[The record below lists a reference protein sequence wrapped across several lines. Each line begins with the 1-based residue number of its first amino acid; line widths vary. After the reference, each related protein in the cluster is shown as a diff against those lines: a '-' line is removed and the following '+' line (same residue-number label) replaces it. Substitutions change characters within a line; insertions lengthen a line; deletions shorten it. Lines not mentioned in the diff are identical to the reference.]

1 MTHIKTLV
9 AAITGL
15 SFLSASAFGQTYTKN
30 QIGMA
35 MMRTNTIALDHGKI
49 KSGYNSVWAHLRGD
63 FRMSEVNPELVR
75 RHESKFVSS
84 SAYFKRTIERSRPYM
99 YHISNEVAKRNMPA
113 EIALLP
119 FIESAYVTKAK
130 SHVGASGLWQ
140 FMPATGRHYG
150 LEQTPM
156 YDGRHDIY
164 AATDAALNYLQYL
177 HGLFGD
183 WSLALAAYNWGE
195 GNVGRAVNRARAQG
209 LEPVYENLR
218 MPNETRNYVPKLL
231 AVRNIVNNPEYFGMS
246 FADLDNKPFFKAV
259 DIDQPIDLSA
269 AVRLANIS
277 QAEFDAL
284 NPAFKSPVY
293 IPKTGRKLLL
303 PATAIAT
310 FERNYK
316 KADRASLLS
325 WDVYTPY
332 ADTTLSSIAA
342 ETGMSTAELKRLNG
356 LSKENVAA
364 GRSLLIAKNRFS
376 GSPAAVPA
384 NFAALDADINPNDN
398 KLQTVPNLNIAVTET
413 TFKPSR
419 QTVDI
424 QTASAAQPAPDTL
437 RPPVQTAA
445 VDFTKQTAQ
454 AAAPAVTNQPVASVP
469 AAPST
474 DEVEDR
480 IRQLASASASQNAPQ
495 PATAAMADGG
505 NNELLMTFVQESGLS
520 ENSDTVT
527 VADSSPNQLENEQAA
542 QEAAERSRQAKLAA
556 ERAKQQ
562 KQAAEARALAAA
574 KNSGTPTTHKVG
586 SGDTLFNIAKRY
598 DMNVADLIASNNI
611 KGNTIHT
618 GQILK
623 VAAAKGKQTAKAS
636 VQPVSYTVRQGDTL
650 TDIARRFNV
659 NVNDVRR
666 WNNNSSNIRPGQ
678 NCKAANHSFPF
689 SDGLCHTTGRLKT
702 FTTRQNR
709 KDPWHKSP
717 PKSSKPTTSEASSA
731 KRLPKK
737 PPT

>member
-15 SFLSASAFGQTYTKN
+15 SFFSAPAFGQTYTKN

-49 KSGYNSVWAHLRGD
+49 KSGHNSVWAHLRGD

-150 LEQTPM
+150 LEQTPL

-269 AVRLANIS
+269 AVRLADIS

-356 LSKENVAA
+356 LSKESVAA

-419 QTVDI
+419 QTVEI

-454 AAAPAVTNQPVASVP
+454 AAAPTVTNQPVAAAP

-495 PATAAMADGG
+495 PATAAVADGG

-527 VADSSPNQLENEQAA
+527 VADSSPIQLENEQAA
-542 QEAAERSRQAKLAA
+542 QEAAERSRQAKLAT
-556 ERAKQQ
+556 ERPKQQ
-562 KQAAEARALAAA
+562 KQAAEVRALAAA

-666 WNNNSSNIRPGQ
+666 WNNNSSNIKPGQ
-678 NCKAANHSFPF
+678 NIKLQGS
-689 SDGLCHTTGRLKT
+689 
-702 FTTRQNR
+702 
-709 KDPWHKSP
+709 
-717 PKSSKPTTSEASSA
+717 
-731 KRLPKK
+731 
-737 PPT
+737 

>member
-15 SFLSASAFGQTYTKN
+15 SFFSAPAFGQTYTKN

-49 KSGYNSVWAHLRGD
+49 KSGHNSVWAHLRSD

-150 LEQTPM
+150 LEQTPL

-356 LSKENVAA
+356 LSKESVAA

-454 AAAPAVTNQPVASVP
+454 AAAPTVTNQPVAAAP

-474 DEVEDR
+474 DEIEDR
-480 IRQLASASASQNAPQ
+480 IQQLASASASQNAPQ
-495 PATAAMADGG
+495 PATAAVADGG

-520 ENSDTVT
+520 ENSDTVI
-527 VADSSPNQLENEQAA
+527 VADSSPSQLENEQAA

-666 WNNNSSNIRPGQ
+666 WNNNSSNIKPGQ
-678 NCKAANHSFPF
+678 NIKLQGS
-689 SDGLCHTTGRLKT
+689 
-702 FTTRQNR
+702 
-709 KDPWHKSP
+709 
-717 PKSSKPTTSEASSA
+717 
-731 KRLPKK
+731 
-737 PPT
+737 

>member
-15 SFLSASAFGQTYTKN
+15 SFFSAPAFGQTYTKN

-49 KSGYNSVWAHLRGD
+49 KSGHNSVWAHLRGE

-150 LEQTPM
+150 LEQTPL

-246 FADLDNKPFFKAV
+246 FADLENKPFFKAV

-269 AVRLANIS
+269 AVRLADIS

-342 ETGMSTAELKRLNG
+342 ETGMSTTELKRLNG
-356 LSKENVAA
+356 LSKESVAA

-376 GSPAAVPA
+376 GSPATAPA
-384 NFAALDADINPNDN
+384 NFAALDTDTNPNDS
-398 KLQTVPNLNIAVTET
+398 KLQSVPDLNIAVTET

-454 AAAPAVTNQPVASVP
+454 AAAPTVTNQPVAAAP

-495 PATAAMADGG
+495 PATASVADGG

-520 ENSDTVT
+520 ENSDIVT
-527 VADSSPNQLENEQAA
+527 VADNSPNQPENEQAA
-542 QEAAERSRQAKLAA
+542 QEAAERSRQAKLAV

-666 WNNNSSNIRPGQ
+666 WNNNSSNIKPGQ
-678 NCKAANHSFPF
+678 NIKLQGS
-689 SDGLCHTTGRLKT
+689 
-702 FTTRQNR
+702 
-709 KDPWHKSP
+709 
-717 PKSSKPTTSEASSA
+717 
-731 KRLPKK
+731 
-737 PPT
+737 

>member
-15 SFLSASAFGQTYTKN
+15 SFFSAPAFGQTYTKN

-49 KSGYNSVWAHLRGD
+49 KSGHNSVWAHLRGD

-150 LEQTPM
+150 LEQTPL

-269 AVRLANIS
+269 AVRLADIS

-356 LSKENVAA
+356 LSKESVAA

-454 AAAPAVTNQPVASVP
+454 AAAPTVTNHPVAAAP

-527 VADSSPNQLENEQAA
+527 VADSNSIQLENEQAA

-666 WNNNSSNIRPGQ
+666 WNNNSSNIKPGQ
-678 NCKAANHSFPF
+678 NIKLQGS
-689 SDGLCHTTGRLKT
+689 
-702 FTTRQNR
+702 
-709 KDPWHKSP
+709 
-717 PKSSKPTTSEASSA
+717 
-731 KRLPKK
+731 
-737 PPT
+737 

>member
-15 SFLSASAFGQTYTKN
+15 SFFSAPAFGQTYTKN

-49 KSGYNSVWAHLRGD
+49 KSGHNSVWAHLRGA

-150 LEQTPM
+150 LEQTPL

-269 AVRLANIS
+269 AVRLADIS

-356 LSKENVAA
+356 LSKESIAA

-454 AAAPAVTNQPVASVP
+454 TAAPTVTHQPVANAP

-474 DEVEDR
+474 DEIEDR
-480 IRQLASASASQNAPQ
+480 IQQLASASASQNAPQ
-495 PATAAMADGG
+495 PATAAVADGG

-527 VADSSPNQLENEQAA
+527 VADSNSIQLENEQAA

-562 KQAAEARALAAA
+562 KQAAEVRALAAA

-666 WNNNSSNIRPGQ
+666 WNNNSSNIKPGQ
-678 NCKAANHSFPF
+678 NIKLQGS
-689 SDGLCHTTGRLKT
+689 
-702 FTTRQNR
+702 
-709 KDPWHKSP
+709 
-717 PKSSKPTTSEASSA
+717 
-731 KRLPKK
+731 
-737 PPT
+737 

>member
-15 SFLSASAFGQTYTKN
+15 SFFSAPAFGQTYTKN

-49 KSGYNSVWAHLRGD
+49 KSGHNSVWAHLRGD

-150 LEQTPM
+150 LEQTPL

-356 LSKENVAA
+356 LSKESVAA

-424 QTASAAQPAPDTL
+424 QTASVAQPAPDTL
-437 RPPVQTAA
+437 RPPMQTAA

-454 AAAPAVTNQPVASVP
+454 AAAPTVTNQPVAAAP

-495 PATAAMADGG
+495 PATAAVADGG

-527 VADSSPNQLENEQAA
+527 VVDSSPNQLENEQAA

-562 KQAAEARALAAA
+562 KQAAEVRALAAA

-666 WNNNSSNIRPGQ
+666 WNNNSSNIKPGQ
-678 NCKAANHSFPF
+678 NIKLQGS
-689 SDGLCHTTGRLKT
+689 
-702 FTTRQNR
+702 
-709 KDPWHKSP
+709 
-717 PKSSKPTTSEASSA
+717 
-731 KRLPKK
+731 
-737 PPT
+737 

>member
-15 SFLSASAFGQTYTKN
+15 SFFSAPAFGQTYTKN

-49 KSGYNSVWAHLRGD
+49 KSGHNSVWAHLRGD

-150 LEQTPM
+150 LEQTPL

-356 LSKENVAA
+356 LSKESVAA

-454 AAAPAVTNQPVASVP
+454 TAAPTVTNQPVATAP

-474 DEVEDR
+474 DEIEDR
-480 IRQLASASASQNAPQ
+480 IQQLASASASQNAPQ
-495 PATAAMADGG
+495 PATAAVADGG

-527 VADSSPNQLENEQAA
+527 VADSSANQLENEQAA

-666 WNNNSSNIRPGQ
+666 WNNNSSNIKPGQ
-678 NCKAANHSFPF
+678 NIKLQGS
-689 SDGLCHTTGRLKT
+689 
-702 FTTRQNR
+702 
-709 KDPWHKSP
+709 
-717 PKSSKPTTSEASSA
+717 
-731 KRLPKK
+731 
-737 PPT
+737 

>member
-15 SFLSASAFGQTYTKN
+15 SFFSAPAFGQTYTKN

-49 KSGYNSVWAHLRGD
+49 KSGHNSVWAHLRGD

-150 LEQTPM
+150 LEQTPL

-356 LSKENVAA
+356 LSKESVAA

-445 VDFTKQTAQ
+445 VDFTKQNAQ
-454 AAAPAVTNQPVASVP
+454 AAAPTVTNQPVAAAP

-495 PATAAMADGG
+495 PATAAVADNG

-527 VADSSPNQLENEQAA
+527 VADSNSIQLENEQAA

-666 WNNNSSNIRPGQ
+666 WNNNSSNIKPGQ
-678 NCKAANHSFPF
+678 NIKLQGS
-689 SDGLCHTTGRLKT
+689 
-702 FTTRQNR
+702 
-709 KDPWHKSP
+709 
-717 PKSSKPTTSEASSA
+717 
-731 KRLPKK
+731 
-737 PPT
+737 

>member
-15 SFLSASAFGQTYTKN
+15 SFFSAPTFGQTYTKN

-49 KSGYNSVWAHLRGD
+49 KSGHNSVWAHLRGD

-140 FMPATGRHYG
+140 FMPSTGRHYG
-150 LEQTPM
+150 LEQTPL

-269 AVRLANIS
+269 AVRLADIS

-356 LSKENVAA
+356 LSKESVAA

-419 QTVDI
+419 QTVEI

-445 VDFTKQTAQ
+445 VDFTKQNTQ
-454 AAAPAVTNQPVASVP
+454 AAAPTVTNQPVAAAP

-480 IRQLASASASQNAPQ
+480 IRQLASASASQNTPQ
-495 PATAAMADGG
+495 PATAAVADGG

-527 VADSSPNQLENEQAA
+527 VADSNSIQLENEQAA
-542 QEAAERSRQAKLAA
+542 QEAAESSRQAKLAA

-562 KQAAEARALAAA
+562 KQAAEVRALAAA

-666 WNNNSSNIRPGQ
+666 WNNNSSNIKPGQ
-678 NCKAANHSFPF
+678 NIKLQGS
-689 SDGLCHTTGRLKT
+689 
-702 FTTRQNR
+702 
-709 KDPWHKSP
+709 
-717 PKSSKPTTSEASSA
+717 
-731 KRLPKK
+731 
-737 PPT
+737 

>member
-15 SFLSASAFGQTYTKN
+15 SFFSAPAFGQTYTKN

-49 KSGYNSVWAHLRGD
+49 KSGHNSVWAHLRGD

-150 LEQTPM
+150 LEQTPL

-246 FADLDNKPFFKAV
+246 FADLENKPFFKAV

-269 AVRLANIS
+269 AVRLADIS

-356 LSKENVAA
+356 LSKESVAA

-454 AAAPAVTNQPVASVP
+454 AAAPTVTNQPVAAAP

-495 PATAAMADGG
+495 PATAAVADGG

-527 VADSSPNQLENEQAA
+527 VTDSSPIQLENEQAA
-542 QEAAERSRQAKLAA
+542 QEAAERSRQAKLAT

-574 KNSGTPTTHKVG
+574 KNSGTSTTHKVG

-666 WNNNSSNIRPGQ
+666 WNNNSSNIKPGQ
-678 NCKAANHSFPF
+678 NIKLQGS
-689 SDGLCHTTGRLKT
+689 
-702 FTTRQNR
+702 
-709 KDPWHKSP
+709 
-717 PKSSKPTTSEASSA
+717 
-731 KRLPKK
+731 
-737 PPT
+737 

>member
-15 SFLSASAFGQTYTKN
+15 SFFSAPAFGQTYTKN

-35 MMRTNTIALDHGKI
+35 MMRTNTIALDRGKI
-49 KSGYNSVWAHLRGD
+49 KSGHNSVWAHLRGD

-150 LEQTPM
+150 LEQTPL

-269 AVRLANIS
+269 AVRLADIS

-356 LSKENVAA
+356 LSKESIAA

-376 GSPAAVPA
+376 GSPATAPA
-384 NFAALDADINPNDN
+384 NFAALDTDTNPNDS
-398 KLQTVPNLNIAVTET
+398 KLQSVPDLNIAVTET
-413 TFKPSR
+413 VFKPSR
-419 QTVDI
+419 QTVEI

-437 RPPVQTAA
+437 LPPVQTAA
-445 VDFTKQTAQ
+445 IDFTKQTAQ
-454 AAAPAVTNQPVASVP
+454 AAAPTVTNQPVAAAP

-495 PATAAMADGG
+495 PATAAVADGG

-562 KQAAEARALAAA
+562 KQAAEVRALAAA

-611 KGNTIHT
+611 KGKTIHT

-666 WNNNSSNIRPGQ
+666 WNNNSSNIKPGQ
-678 NCKAANHSFPF
+678 NIKLQGS
-689 SDGLCHTTGRLKT
+689 
-702 FTTRQNR
+702 
-709 KDPWHKSP
+709 
-717 PKSSKPTTSEASSA
+717 
-731 KRLPKK
+731 
-737 PPT
+737 

>member
-15 SFLSASAFGQTYTKN
+15 SFFSAPAFGQTYTKN

-49 KSGYNSVWAHLRGD
+49 KSGHNSVWAHLRGE

-150 LEQTPM
+150 LEQTPL

-356 LSKENVAA
+356 LSKESVAA

-445 VDFTKQTAQ
+445 DDFTKQTAQ
-454 AAAPAVTNQPVASVP
+454 AAAPTVTNHPVAAAP

-527 VADSSPNQLENEQAA
+527 VADSGAIQLENEQAA
-542 QEAAERSRQAKLAA
+542 QEAAERSRQAKLTA

-666 WNNNSSNIRPGQ
+666 WNNNSSNIKPGQ
-678 NCKAANHSFPF
+678 NIKLQGS
-689 SDGLCHTTGRLKT
+689 
-702 FTTRQNR
+702 
-709 KDPWHKSP
+709 
-717 PKSSKPTTSEASSA
+717 
-731 KRLPKK
+731 
-737 PPT
+737 

>member
-15 SFLSASAFGQTYTKN
+15 SFFSAPAFGQTYTKN

-49 KSGYNSVWAHLRGD
+49 KSGHNSVWAHLRGD

-150 LEQTPM
+150 LEQTPL

-269 AVRLANIS
+269 AVRLADIS

-356 LSKENVAA
+356 LSKESVAA

-413 TFKPSR
+413 TFKPNR

-454 AAAPAVTNQPVASVP
+454 AAAPTVTNQPVAAAP

-495 PATAAMADGG
+495 PATASVADGG

-666 WNNNSSNIRPGQ
+666 WNNNSSNIKPGQ
-678 NCKAANHSFPF
+678 NIKLQGS
-689 SDGLCHTTGRLKT
+689 
-702 FTTRQNR
+702 
-709 KDPWHKSP
+709 
-717 PKSSKPTTSEASSA
+717 
-731 KRLPKK
+731 
-737 PPT
+737 

>member
-15 SFLSASAFGQTYTKN
+15 SFFSAPAFGQTYTKN

-49 KSGYNSVWAHLRGD
+49 KSGHNSVWAHLRGD

-150 LEQTPM
+150 LEQTPL

-356 LSKENVAA
+356 LSKESVAA

-376 GSPAAVPA
+376 GSPATVPV

-398 KLQTVPNLNIAVTET
+398 KLQSVPDLNIAVTET
-413 TFKPSR
+413 VFKPSR
-419 QTVDI
+419 QTVEI
-424 QTASAAQPAPDTL
+424 QTASAAQSAPDTL
-437 RPPVQTAA
+437 LPPVQTAA

-454 AAAPAVTNQPVASVP
+454 AAAPTVTNQPVAAAP

-495 PATAAMADGG
+495 PATAAVADGG

-527 VADSSPNQLENEQAA
+527 VTDSSPIQLENEQAA

-678 NCKAANHSFPF
+678 NIKLQGS
-689 SDGLCHTTGRLKT
+689 
-702 FTTRQNR
+702 
-709 KDPWHKSP
+709 
-717 PKSSKPTTSEASSA
+717 
-731 KRLPKK
+731 
-737 PPT
+737 

>member
-15 SFLSASAFGQTYTKN
+15 SFFSAPAFGQTYTKN

-49 KSGYNSVWAHLRGD
+49 KSGHNSVWAHLRGD

-150 LEQTPM
+150 LEQTPL

-356 LSKENVAA
+356 LSKESVAA

-419 QTVDI
+419 QTVEI

-454 AAAPAVTNQPVASVP
+454 AAAPTVTNQPVAAAP

-495 PATAAMADGG
+495 PATAAVADGG

-527 VADSSPNQLENEQAA
+527 VADSSPNQPENEQAA

-666 WNNNSSNIRPGQ
+666 WNNNSSNIKPGQ
-678 NCKAANHSFPF
+678 NIKLQGS
-689 SDGLCHTTGRLKT
+689 
-702 FTTRQNR
+702 
-709 KDPWHKSP
+709 
-717 PKSSKPTTSEASSA
+717 
-731 KRLPKK
+731 
-737 PPT
+737 

>member
-15 SFLSASAFGQTYTKN
+15 SFFSAPAFGQTYTKN

-49 KSGYNSVWAHLRGD
+49 KSGHNSVWAHLRGD

-99 YHISNEVAKRNMPA
+99 YHISNEVTKRNMPA

-150 LEQTPM
+150 LEQTPL

-246 FADLDNKPFFKAV
+246 FADLENKPFFKAV

-269 AVRLANIS
+269 VVRLANIS

-356 LSKENVAA
+356 LSKESVAA

-424 QTASAAQPAPDTL
+424 QTASAAQPAPDTTL

-454 AAAPAVTNQPVASVP
+454 AAAPTVTNQPVAAAP

-480 IRQLASASASQNAPQ
+480 IRQLASASANQNTPQ
-495 PATAAMADGG
+495 PATAAVADGG

-666 WNNNSSNIRPGQ
+666 WNNNSSNIKPGQ
-678 NCKAANHSFPF
+678 NIKLQGS
-689 SDGLCHTTGRLKT
+689 
-702 FTTRQNR
+702 
-709 KDPWHKSP
+709 
-717 PKSSKPTTSEASSA
+717 
-731 KRLPKK
+731 
-737 PPT
+737 

>member
-15 SFLSASAFGQTYTKN
+15 SFFSAPAFGQTYTKN

-49 KSGYNSVWAHLRGD
+49 KSGHNSVWAHLRGD

-150 LEQTPM
+150 LEQTPL

-269 AVRLANIS
+269 AVRLADIS

-356 LSKENVAA
+356 LSKESVAA

-424 QTASAAQPAPDTL
+424 QTASAAQPAPDAL

-454 AAAPAVTNQPVASVP
+454 AAAPTVTNQPVAAAP

-480 IRQLASASASQNAPQ
+480 IRQLASAFASQNAPQ
-495 PATAAMADGG
+495 PATAAVADGG

-527 VADSSPNQLENEQAA
+527 VADSGPNQLENEQAA

-666 WNNNSSNIRPGQ
+666 WNNNSSNIKPGQ
-678 NCKAANHSFPF
+678 NIKLQGS
-689 SDGLCHTTGRLKT
+689 
-702 FTTRQNR
+702 
-709 KDPWHKSP
+709 
-717 PKSSKPTTSEASSA
+717 
-731 KRLPKK
+731 
-737 PPT
+737 

>member
-15 SFLSASAFGQTYTKN
+15 SFFSAPAFGQTYTKN

-49 KSGYNSVWAHLRGD
+49 KSGHNSVWAHLRGD

-150 LEQTPM
+150 LEQTPL

-269 AVRLANIS
+269 AVRLADIS

-342 ETGMSTAELKRLNG
+342 ETGMSTTELKRLNG
-356 LSKENVAA
+356 LSKESVAA

-376 GSPAAVPA
+376 GSPAAAPA
-384 NFAALDADINPNDN
+384 NFAALDTDTNPNDS
-398 KLQTVPNLNIAVTET
+398 KLQSVPDLNIAVTET

-454 AAAPAVTNQPVASVP
+454 AAAPTVTNQPVAAAP

-495 PATAAMADGG
+495 PATASVADGG

-520 ENSDTVT
+520 ENSDIVT
-527 VADSSPNQLENEQAA
+527 VADNSPNQLENEQAA
-542 QEAAERSRQAKLAA
+542 HEAAERSRQAKLAV

-666 WNNNSSNIRPGQ
+666 WNNNSSNIKPGQ
-678 NCKAANHSFPF
+678 NIKLQGS
-689 SDGLCHTTGRLKT
+689 
-702 FTTRQNR
+702 
-709 KDPWHKSP
+709 
-717 PKSSKPTTSEASSA
+717 
-731 KRLPKK
+731 
-737 PPT
+737 

>member
-49 KSGYNSVWAHLRGD
+49 KSGHNSVWAHLRGD

-150 LEQTPM
+150 LEQTPL

-246 FADLDNKPFFKAV
+246 FADLENKPFFKAV

-293 IPKTGRKLLL
+293 IPKSGRKLLL

-356 LSKENVAA
+356 LSKESVAA

-454 AAAPAVTNQPVASVP
+454 AAAPTVTNQPVAAAP

-495 PATAAMADGG
+495 PATAAVADGG

-527 VADSSPNQLENEQAA
+527 VTDSSPIQLENEQAA

-666 WNNNSSNIRPGQ
+666 WNNNSSNIKPGQ
-678 NCKAANHSFPF
+678 NIKLQGS
-689 SDGLCHTTGRLKT
+689 
-702 FTTRQNR
+702 
-709 KDPWHKSP
+709 
-717 PKSSKPTTSEASSA
+717 
-731 KRLPKK
+731 
-737 PPT
+737 

>member
-15 SFLSASAFGQTYTKN
+15 SFFSAPAFGQTYTKN

-49 KSGYNSVWAHLRGD
+49 KSGHNSVWAHLRGD

-99 YHISNEVAKRNMPA
+99 YHISNEVTKRNMPA

-150 LEQTPM
+150 LEQTPL

-246 FADLDNKPFFKAV
+246 FADLENKPFFKAV

-356 LSKENVAA
+356 LSKESVAA

-445 VDFTKQTAQ
+445 VDFIKQTAQ
-454 AAAPAVTNQPVASVP
+454 AAAPTVTNQPVAAAP

-474 DEVEDR
+474 DEIEDR
-480 IRQLASASASQNAPQ
+480 IRQLASASESQNAPQ
-495 PATAAMADGG
+495 PATAAVADGD

-574 KNSGTPTTHKVG
+574 KNSDTPTTHKVG

-666 WNNNSSNIRPGQ
+666 WNNNSSNIKPGQ
-678 NCKAANHSFPF
+678 NIKLQGS
-689 SDGLCHTTGRLKT
+689 
-702 FTTRQNR
+702 
-709 KDPWHKSP
+709 
-717 PKSSKPTTSEASSA
+717 
-731 KRLPKK
+731 
-737 PPT
+737 

>member
-15 SFLSASAFGQTYTKN
+15 SFFSAPAFGQTYTKN

-49 KSGYNSVWAHLRGD
+49 KSGHNSVWAHLRGD

-150 LEQTPM
+150 LEQTPL

-269 AVRLANIS
+269 AVRLADIS

-356 LSKENVAA
+356 LSKESIAA

-376 GSPAAVPA
+376 GSPATAPA
-384 NFAALDADINPNDN
+384 NFAALDTDTNPNDS
-398 KLQTVPNLNIAVTET
+398 KLQSVPDLNIAVTET
-413 TFKPSR
+413 VFKPSR
-419 QTVDI
+419 QTVEI

-527 VADSSPNQLENEQAA
+527 VADSNSIQLENEQAA

-666 WNNNSSNIRPGQ
+666 WNNNSSNIKPGQ
-678 NCKAANHSFPF
+678 NIKLQGS
-689 SDGLCHTTGRLKT
+689 
-702 FTTRQNR
+702 
-709 KDPWHKSP
+709 
-717 PKSSKPTTSEASSA
+717 
-731 KRLPKK
+731 
-737 PPT
+737 

>member
-15 SFLSASAFGQTYTKN
+15 SFFSAPAFGQTYTKN

-49 KSGYNSVWAHLRGD
+49 KSDHNSVWAHLRGD

-150 LEQTPM
+150 LEQTPL

-246 FADLDNKPFFKAV
+246 FADLENKPFFKAV

-269 AVRLANIS
+269 AVRLADIS

-356 LSKENVAA
+356 LSKESVAA

-454 AAAPAVTNQPVASVP
+454 TAAPTVTNQPVATAP

-474 DEVEDR
+474 DEIEDR
-480 IRQLASASASQNAPQ
+480 IQQLASASASQNAPQ
-495 PATAAMADGG
+495 PATAAVADGG

-666 WNNNSSNIRPGQ
+666 WNNNSSNIKPGQ
-678 NCKAANHSFPF
+678 NIKLQGS
-689 SDGLCHTTGRLKT
+689 
-702 FTTRQNR
+702 
-709 KDPWHKSP
+709 
-717 PKSSKPTTSEASSA
+717 
-731 KRLPKK
+731 
-737 PPT
+737 

>member
-15 SFLSASAFGQTYTKN
+15 SFFSAPAFGQTYTKN

-49 KSGYNSVWAHLRGD
+49 KSGHNSVWAHLRGD

-150 LEQTPM
+150 LEQTPL

-177 HGLFGD
+177 QGLFGD

-269 AVRLANIS
+269 AVRLADIS

-356 LSKENVAA
+356 LSKESVAA

-419 QTVDI
+419 QTVEI

-454 AAAPAVTNQPVASVP
+454 AAAPTVTNQPVAAAP

-495 PATAAMADGG
+495 PATAAVADGG

-527 VADSSPNQLENEQAA
+527 VADSSPIQLENEQAA
-542 QEAAERSRQAKLAA
+542 QEAAERSRQAKLAT
-556 ERAKQQ
+556 ERPKQQ
-562 KQAAEARALAAA
+562 KQAAEVRALAAA

-666 WNNNSSNIRPGQ
+666 WNNNSSNIKPGQ
-678 NCKAANHSFPF
+678 NIKLQGS
-689 SDGLCHTTGRLKT
+689 
-702 FTTRQNR
+702 
-709 KDPWHKSP
+709 
-717 PKSSKPTTSEASSA
+717 
-731 KRLPKK
+731 
-737 PPT
+737 

>member
-15 SFLSASAFGQTYTKN
+15 SFFSAPAFGQTYTKN

-49 KSGYNSVWAHLRGD
+49 KSGHNSVWAHLRGD

-150 LEQTPM
+150 LEQTPL

-356 LSKENVAA
+356 LSKESVAA

-437 RPPVQTAA
+437 RLPVQTAA

-454 AAAPAVTNQPVASVP
+454 AAAPTVTNQPIAAAP

-495 PATAAMADGG
+495 PATAAVADGG

-527 VADSSPNQLENEQAA
+527 VADSSPKQLENEQAA

-666 WNNNSSNIRPGQ
+666 WNNNSSNIKPGQ
-678 NCKAANHSFPF
+678 NIKLQGS
-689 SDGLCHTTGRLKT
+689 
-702 FTTRQNR
+702 
-709 KDPWHKSP
+709 
-717 PKSSKPTTSEASSA
+717 
-731 KRLPKK
+731 
-737 PPT
+737 

>member
-15 SFLSASAFGQTYTKN
+15 SFFSAPAFGQTYTKN

-35 MMRTNTIALDHGKI
+35 MMRTNTIALDRGKI
-49 KSGYNSVWAHLRGD
+49 KSGHNSVWAHLRGD

-150 LEQTPM
+150 LEQTPL

-269 AVRLANIS
+269 AVRLADIS

-356 LSKENVAA
+356 LSKESVAA

-413 TFKPSR
+413 AFKPSR

-454 AAAPAVTNQPVASVP
+454 AAAPTVTNQPVAAAP

-495 PATAAMADGG
+495 PATAAVADGD

-527 VADSSPNQLENEQAA
+527 VADSGAIQLENEQAA

-556 ERAKQQ
+556 ERVKQQ
-562 KQAAEARALAAA
+562 KQAAEVRALAAA

-586 SGDTLFNIAKRY
+586 NGDTLFNIAKRY

-678 NCKAANHSFPF
+678 NIKLQGS
-689 SDGLCHTTGRLKT
+689 
-702 FTTRQNR
+702 
-709 KDPWHKSP
+709 
-717 PKSSKPTTSEASSA
+717 
-731 KRLPKK
+731 
-737 PPT
+737 

>member
-15 SFLSASAFGQTYTKN
+15 SFFSAPAFGQTYTKN

-49 KSGYNSVWAHLRGD
+49 KSGHNSVWAHLRGE

-150 LEQTPM
+150 LEQTPL

-231 AVRNIVNNPEYFGMS
+231 AVRNLVNNPEYFGMS

-259 DIDQPIDLSA
+259 DIDQPIDLGA

-356 LSKENVAA
+356 LSKESVAA

-376 GSPAAVPA
+376 GSPAAAPA
-384 NFAALDADINPNDN
+384 NFAALDTDTNPNDS
-398 KLQTVPNLNIAVTET
+398 KLQSGPELNIAVTET
-413 TFKPSR
+413 TSKPSR

-454 AAAPAVTNQPVASVP
+454 SAAPTVTNHPVAAAP

-495 PATAAMADGG
+495 PATASVADGG

-520 ENSDTVT
+520 ENSDIVT
-527 VADSSPNQLENEQAA
+527 VADNSPNQLENEQAA
-542 QEAAERSRQAKLAA
+542 HEAAERSRQAKLAV

-562 KQAAEARALAAA
+562 KQAARALAAA

-650 TDIARRFNV
+650 TDSARRFNV

-666 WNNNSSNIRPGQ
+666 WNNNSSNIKPGQ
-678 NCKAANHSFPF
+678 NI
-689 SDGLCHTTGRLKT
+689 
-702 FTTRQNR
+702 
-709 KDPWHKSP
+709 
-717 PKSSKPTTSEASSA
+717 KPQGS
-731 KRLPKK
+731 
-737 PPT
+737 

>member
-15 SFLSASAFGQTYTKN
+15 SFFSAPAFGQTYTKN

-49 KSGYNSVWAHLRGD
+49 KSGHNSVWAHLRGE

-150 LEQTPM
+150 LEQTPL

-246 FADLDNKPFFKAV
+246 FADLENKPFFKAV

-269 AVRLANIS
+269 AVRLADIS

-356 LSKENVAA
+356 LSKESVAA

-454 AAAPAVTNQPVASVP
+454 TAAPTVTNQPVATAP

-474 DEVEDR
+474 DEIEDR
-480 IRQLASASASQNAPQ
+480 IQQLASASASQNAPQ
-495 PATAAMADGG
+495 PATAAVADGG

-666 WNNNSSNIRPGQ
+666 WNNNSSNIKPGQ
-678 NCKAANHSFPF
+678 NIKLQGS
-689 SDGLCHTTGRLKT
+689 
-702 FTTRQNR
+702 
-709 KDPWHKSP
+709 
-717 PKSSKPTTSEASSA
+717 
-731 KRLPKK
+731 
-737 PPT
+737 

>member
-15 SFLSASAFGQTYTKN
+15 SFFSAPAFGQTYTKN

-49 KSGYNSVWAHLRGD
+49 KSGHNSVWAHLRGD

-140 FMPATGRHYG
+140 FMPATGSHYG
-150 LEQTPM
+150 LEQTPL

-356 LSKENVAA
+356 LSKESVAA

-445 VDFTKQTAQ
+445 IDFTKQTAQ
-454 AAAPAVTNQPVASVP
+454 AAAPTVTNQPVAAAP

-495 PATAAMADGG
+495 PATAAVADGG

-527 VADSSPNQLENEQAA
+527 VADSGAIQLENEQAA

-574 KNSGTPTTHKVG
+574 KNSDTPTTHKVG

-666 WNNNSSNIRPGQ
+666 WNNNSSNIKPGQ
-678 NCKAANHSFPF
+678 NIKLQGS
-689 SDGLCHTTGRLKT
+689 
-702 FTTRQNR
+702 
-709 KDPWHKSP
+709 
-717 PKSSKPTTSEASSA
+717 
-731 KRLPKK
+731 
-737 PPT
+737 

>member
-15 SFLSASAFGQTYTKN
+15 SFFSAPAFGQTYTKN

-49 KSGYNSVWAHLRGD
+49 KSGHNSVWAHLRGE

-150 LEQTPM
+150 LEQTPL

-356 LSKENVAA
+356 LSKESVAA

-495 PATAAMADGG
+495 PATAAVADGG

-666 WNNNSSNIRPGQ
+666 WNNNSSNIKPGQ
-678 NCKAANHSFPF
+678 NIKLQGS
-689 SDGLCHTTGRLKT
+689 
-702 FTTRQNR
+702 
-709 KDPWHKSP
+709 
-717 PKSSKPTTSEASSA
+717 
-731 KRLPKK
+731 
-737 PPT
+737 

>member
-15 SFLSASAFGQTYTKN
+15 SFFSAPAFGQTYTKN

-49 KSGYNSVWAHLRGD
+49 KSGHNSVWAHLRGE

-150 LEQTPM
+150 LEQTPL

-356 LSKENVAA
+356 LSKESVAA

-454 AAAPAVTNQPVASVP
+454 TAAPTVTNQPVATAP

-474 DEVEDR
+474 DEIEDR
-480 IRQLASASASQNAPQ
+480 IQQLASASASQNAPQ
-495 PATAAMADGG
+495 PATAAVADGG

-678 NCKAANHSFPF
+678 NIKLQGS
-689 SDGLCHTTGRLKT
+689 
-702 FTTRQNR
+702 
-709 KDPWHKSP
+709 
-717 PKSSKPTTSEASSA
+717 
-731 KRLPKK
+731 
-737 PPT
+737 

>member
-15 SFLSASAFGQTYTKN
+15 SFFSAPAFGQTYTKN

-49 KSGYNSVWAHLRGD
+49 KSGHNSVWAHLRGE

-150 LEQTPM
+150 LEQTPL

-269 AVRLANIS
+269 AVRLADIS

-356 LSKENVAA
+356 LSKESVAA

-454 AAAPAVTNQPVASVP
+454 AAAPIVTNQPVAAAP

-495 PATAAMADGG
+495 PATASVADGG

-527 VADSSPNQLENEQAA
+527 VADSGAIQLENEQAA
-542 QEAAERSRQAKLAA
+542 QEAAERSRQAKLTA

-666 WNNNSSNIRPGQ
+666 WNNNSSNIKPGQ
-678 NCKAANHSFPF
+678 NIKLQGS
-689 SDGLCHTTGRLKT
+689 
-702 FTTRQNR
+702 
-709 KDPWHKSP
+709 
-717 PKSSKPTTSEASSA
+717 
-731 KRLPKK
+731 
-737 PPT
+737 

>member
-15 SFLSASAFGQTYTKN
+15 SFFSAPAFGQTYTKN

-150 LEQTPM
+150 LEQTPL

-398 KLQTVPNLNIAVTET
+398 KLQSVPDLNIAVTET

-454 AAAPAVTNQPVASVP
+454 AAAPAVTNQPVAAVP

-480 IRQLASASASQNAPQ
+480 IRQLASASANQNAPQ
-495 PATAAMADGG
+495 PATASVADGG

-562 KQAAEARALAAA
+562 KQAAEARASAAA

-678 NCKAANHSFPF
+678 NIKLQGS
-689 SDGLCHTTGRLKT
+689 
-702 FTTRQNR
+702 
-709 KDPWHKSP
+709 
-717 PKSSKPTTSEASSA
+717 
-731 KRLPKK
+731 
-737 PPT
+737 

>member
-15 SFLSASAFGQTYTKN
+15 SFFSAPAFGQTYTKN

-49 KSGYNSVWAHLRGD
+49 KSGHNSVWAHLRGE

-150 LEQTPM
+150 LEQTPL

-356 LSKENVAA
+356 LSKESVAA

-454 AAAPAVTNQPVASVP
+454 AAAPTVTNQPVAAAP

-480 IRQLASASASQNAPQ
+480 IRQLASASASQNTPQ
-495 PATAAMADGG
+495 PATAAVADGG

-666 WNNNSSNIRPGQ
+666 WNNNSSNIKPGQ
-678 NCKAANHSFPF
+678 NIKLQGS
-689 SDGLCHTTGRLKT
+689 
-702 FTTRQNR
+702 
-709 KDPWHKSP
+709 
-717 PKSSKPTTSEASSA
+717 
-731 KRLPKK
+731 
-737 PPT
+737 

>member
-15 SFLSASAFGQTYTKN
+15 SFFSAPAFGQTYTKN

-49 KSGYNSVWAHLRGD
+49 KSGHNSVWAHLRGE

-150 LEQTPM
+150 LEQTPL

-356 LSKENVAA
+356 LSKESVAA

-454 AAAPAVTNQPVASVP
+454 AAAPTVTNQPVAAAP

-474 DEVEDR
+474 DEIEDR
-480 IRQLASASASQNAPQ
+480 IQQLASASASQNAPQ
-495 PATAAMADGG
+495 PATAAVADGG

-666 WNNNSSNIRPGQ
+666 WNNNSSNIKPGQ
-678 NCKAANHSFPF
+678 NIKLQGS
-689 SDGLCHTTGRLKT
+689 
-702 FTTRQNR
+702 
-709 KDPWHKSP
+709 
-717 PKSSKPTTSEASSA
+717 
-731 KRLPKK
+731 
-737 PPT
+737 

>member
-15 SFLSASAFGQTYTKN
+15 SFFSAPAFGQTYTKN

-49 KSGYNSVWAHLRGD
+49 KSGHNSVWAHLRGE

-150 LEQTPM
+150 LEQTPL

-356 LSKENVAA
+356 LSKESVAA

-454 AAAPAVTNQPVASVP
+454 TAAPTVTNQPVATAP

-474 DEVEDR
+474 DEIEDR
-480 IRQLASASASQNAPQ
+480 IQQLASASASQNAPQ
-495 PATAAMADGG
+495 PATAAVADGG

-574 KNSGTPTTHKVG
+574 KNSGTPTTHEVG

-666 WNNNSSNIRPGQ
+666 WNNNSSNIKPGQ
-678 NCKAANHSFPF
+678 NIKLQGS
-689 SDGLCHTTGRLKT
+689 
-702 FTTRQNR
+702 
-709 KDPWHKSP
+709 
-717 PKSSKPTTSEASSA
+717 
-731 KRLPKK
+731 
-737 PPT
+737 

>member
-15 SFLSASAFGQTYTKN
+15 SFFSAPAFGQTYTKN

-49 KSGYNSVWAHLRGD
+49 KSGHNSVWAHLRSD

-150 LEQTPM
+150 LEQTPL

-246 FADLDNKPFFKAV
+246 FADLENKPFFKAV

-269 AVRLANIS
+269 AVRLADIS

-293 IPKTGRKLLL
+293 IPKSGRKLLL

-356 LSKENVAA
+356 LSKESVAA

-454 AAAPAVTNQPVASVP
+454 AAAPTVTNQPVAAAP

-480 IRQLASASASQNAPQ
+480 IRQLASASASQNTPQ
-495 PATAAMADGG
+495 TATAAVADGG

-542 QEAAERSRQAKLAA
+542 QEAAERSRQAKLAT

-574 KNSGTPTTHKVG
+574 KNSGTSTTHKVG

-678 NCKAANHSFPF
+678 NIKLQGS
-689 SDGLCHTTGRLKT
+689 
-702 FTTRQNR
+702 
-709 KDPWHKSP
+709 
-717 PKSSKPTTSEASSA
+717 
-731 KRLPKK
+731 
-737 PPT
+737 

>member
-15 SFLSASAFGQTYTKN
+15 SFFSAPAFGQTYTKN

-49 KSGYNSVWAHLRGD
+49 KSGHNSVWAHLRGE

-150 LEQTPM
+150 LEQTPL

-356 LSKENVAA
+356 LSKESVAA

-454 AAAPAVTNQPVASVP
+454 TAAPTVTNQPVAAAP

-474 DEVEDR
+474 DEIEDR
-480 IRQLASASASQNAPQ
+480 IQQLASASASQNAPQ
-495 PATAAMADGG
+495 PATAAVADGG

-666 WNNNSSNIRPGQ
+666 WNNNSSNIKPGQ
-678 NCKAANHSFPF
+678 NIKLQGS
-689 SDGLCHTTGRLKT
+689 
-702 FTTRQNR
+702 
-709 KDPWHKSP
+709 
-717 PKSSKPTTSEASSA
+717 
-731 KRLPKK
+731 
-737 PPT
+737 

>member
-15 SFLSASAFGQTYTKN
+15 SFFSAPAFGQTYTKN

-49 KSGYNSVWAHLRGD
+49 KSGHNSVWAHLRGD

-150 LEQTPM
+150 LEQTPL

-376 GSPAAVPA
+376 GSPATVPA

-454 AAAPAVTNQPVASVP
+454 AAAPTVTNQPVAAAP

-495 PATAAMADGG
+495 PATAAVADGG

-527 VADSSPNQLENEQAA
+527 VADSSPIQLENEQAA

-666 WNNNSSNIRPGQ
+666 WNNNSSNIKPGQ
-678 NCKAANHSFPF
+678 NIKLQGS
-689 SDGLCHTTGRLKT
+689 
-702 FTTRQNR
+702 
-709 KDPWHKSP
+709 
-717 PKSSKPTTSEASSA
+717 
-731 KRLPKK
+731 
-737 PPT
+737 

>member
-15 SFLSASAFGQTYTKN
+15 SFFSAPAFGQTYTKN

-49 KSGYNSVWAHLRGD
+49 KSGHNSVWAHLRGE

-150 LEQTPM
+150 LEQTPL

-316 KADRASLLS
+316 KSDRASLLS

-356 LSKENVAA
+356 LSKESVAA

-454 AAAPAVTNQPVASVP
+454 SAAPTVTNHPVAAAP

-480 IRQLASASASQNAPQ
+480 IRQLASASASQNTPQ
-495 PATAAMADGG
+495 PATAAVADGG

-527 VADSSPNQLENEQAA
+527 VADSSPNQPENEQAA

-562 KQAAEARALAAA
+562 KQAAEARALATA

-666 WNNNSSNIRPGQ
+666 WNNNSSNIKPGQ
-678 NCKAANHSFPF
+678 NIKLQGS
-689 SDGLCHTTGRLKT
+689 
-702 FTTRQNR
+702 
-709 KDPWHKSP
+709 
-717 PKSSKPTTSEASSA
+717 
-731 KRLPKK
+731 
-737 PPT
+737 

>member
-15 SFLSASAFGQTYTKN
+15 SFFSAPAFGQTYTKN

-49 KSGYNSVWAHLRGD
+49 KSGHNSVWAHLRGE

-150 LEQTPM
+150 LEQTPL

-269 AVRLANIS
+269 AVRLADIS

-356 LSKENVAA
+356 LSKESVAA

-419 QTVDI
+419 QTVEI

-454 AAAPAVTNQPVASVP
+454 TAAPTVTNQPVAAAP

-495 PATAAMADGG
+495 PATAAVADGG

-527 VADSSPNQLENEQAA
+527 VADSSPIQLENEQAA

-666 WNNNSSNIRPGQ
+666 WNNNSSNIKPGQ
-678 NCKAANHSFPF
+678 NIKLQGS
-689 SDGLCHTTGRLKT
+689 
-702 FTTRQNR
+702 
-709 KDPWHKSP
+709 
-717 PKSSKPTTSEASSA
+717 
-731 KRLPKK
+731 
-737 PPT
+737 